1 MQTKLKKHNVKLDP
15 ILTWSLQRS
24 VLLQSQT
31 VTPDVYRHLSDTDA
45 DPQEYETTFGFST
58 EK

>member
-24 VLLQSQT
+24 VLQSQT